1 MSPQAA
7 DPSLQPPPAHTPQPA
22 AHTPPRAPAS
32 TSHAYASPVSRP
44 FAAAL
49 LLAFAASL
57 LLLVL
62 LLPLRCDHALDPAA
76 QVEVAHHD
84 HRPRRARRNEIVEN
98 AVHRTLV
105 EDPVVA
111 KAPEIELEA
120 LELEARGRGIVR
132 DANGGKIRRTTFE
145 QREHLRITLDPAKRT
160 ERRELG
166 GLHVDLVIPVR
177 IRIGKRLEQFRLWHA
192 RKLAGSVETAKA
204 RKGDARMEHRPFVLA
219 AEAQRVMSRKRFDH
233 SSSSIFS

>member
-32 TSHAYASPVSRP
+32 TLHAYSSPVSRP
-44 FAAAL
+44 YCF
-49 LLAFAASL
+49 ASL
-57 LLLVL
+57 LRF
-62 LLPLRCDHALDPAA
+62 PLRRDHALDPAT

-145 QREHLRITLDPAKRT
+145 QRELLRITLDPAKRT